1 MNKHITDYKFQK
13 GDSMKKKRV
22 LAVEDETHILELIR
36 YNLDQSGFD
45 VDTAENGE
53 KAMRM
58 IMENTYDLILL
69 DLMLP
74 GIGGMEICRRVRSDA
89 KTRKMPII
97 MLTAKGGES
106 DKIDGLDTGADDY
119 MTKPF
124 SINELKAR
132 INSLLRR
139 SEDMETEEKISM
151 GEITIDPVSHEIK
164 IGNEIVEMTLKEY
177 ELLKL
182 LVLNQGKVL
191 TRDII
196 LDKVWGYEYFG
207 DTRTV
212 DVHIRHLRKKMGEET
227 GKMIETV
234 RGVGYRMKKVEV

>member
-1 MNKHITDYKFQK
+1 
-13 GDSMKKKRV
+13 MKKKRV
-22 LAVEDETHILELIR
+22 LAVEDELHILELIR
-36 YNLDQSGFD
+36 YNLEQSGFH
-45 VDTAENGE
+45 VEVAQNGE

-58 IMENTYDLILL
+58 LMENSYDMLLL

-74 GIGGMEICRRVRSDA
+74 GIGGMEICRRVRSEA
-89 KTRKMPII
+89 KTRRMPII
-97 MLTAKGGES
+97 MLTAKGGEA
-106 DKIDGLDTGADDY
+106 DKIGGLDMGADDY

-139 SEDMETEEKISM
+139 SEDMEMEEIINM
-151 GEITIDPVSHEIK
+151 GEISIDPVSHEVR

-177 ELLKL
+177 ELLKI

-191 TRDII
+191 TRDMI

-212 DVHIRHLRKKMGEET
+212 DVHIRHLRRKMGVENS
-227 GKMIETV
+227 KMIETV
-234 RGVGYRMKKVEV
+234 RGVGYRMRKVGE

>member
-1 MNKHITDYKFQK
+1 
-13 GDSMKKKRV
+13 MKKKRV
-22 LAVEDETHILELIR
+22 LAVEDELHILELIR
-36 YNLDQSGFD
+36 YNLEQSGFH
-45 VDTAENGE
+45 VEVAQNGE

-58 IMENTYDLILL
+58 LMENSYDMLLL

-74 GIGGMEICRRVRSDA
+74 GIGGMEICRRVRSEA

-97 MLTAKGGES
+97 MLTAKGGEA
-106 DKIDGLDTGADDY
+106 DKIGGLDMGADDY

-139 SEDMETEEKISM
+139 SEDMEMEEIINM
-151 GEITIDPVSHEIK
+151 GEISIDPVSHEVR

-177 ELLKL
+177 ELLKI

-191 TRDII
+191 TRDMI

-212 DVHIRHLRKKMGEET
+212 DVHIRHLRRKMGVENS
-227 GKMIETV
+227 KMIETV
-234 RGVGYRMKKVEV
+234 RGVGYRMRKVGE

>member
-1 MNKHITDYKFQK
+1 
-13 GDSMKKKRV
+13 MKKKRV
-22 LAVEDETHILELIR
+22 LAVEDELHILELIR
-36 YNLDQSGFD
+36 YNLEQSGFH
-45 VDTAENGE
+45 VEVAQNGE

-58 IMENTYDLILL
+58 LMENSYDMLLL

-74 GIGGMEICRRVRSDA
+74 GIGGMEICRRVRSEA

-97 MLTAKGGES
+97 MLTAKGGEA
-106 DKIDGLDTGADDY
+106 DKIGGLDMGADDY

-139 SEDMETEEKISM
+139 SEDMEMEEIINM
-151 GEITIDPVSHEIK
+151 GEISIDPVSHEVR

-177 ELLKL
+177 ELLKI

-191 TRDII
+191 TRDMI

-212 DVHIRHLRKKMGEET
+212 DVHIRHLRRKMGVENS
-227 GKMIETV
+227 KMIETV
-234 RGVGYRMKKVEV
+234 RGVGYRMRKVEE

>member
-1 MNKHITDYKFQK
+1 
-13 GDSMKKKRV
+13 MKKKRV
-22 LAVEDETHILELIR
+22 LAVEDELHILELIR
-36 YNLDQSGFD
+36 YNLEQSGFH
-45 VDTAENGE
+45 VEVAQNGE

-58 IMENTYDLILL
+58 LMENSYDMLLL

-74 GIGGMEICRRVRSDA
+74 GIGGMEICRRVRSEA
-89 KTRKMPII
+89 KTRRMPII
-97 MLTAKGGES
+97 MLTAKGGEA
-106 DKIDGLDTGADDY
+106 DKIGGLDMGADDY

-139 SEDMETEEKISM
+139 SEDMEMEEIINM
-151 GEITIDPVSHEIK
+151 GEISIDPVRHEVR

-177 ELLKL
+177 ELLKI

-191 TRDII
+191 TRDMI

-212 DVHIRHLRKKMGEET
+212 DVHIRHLRRKMGVENS
-227 GKMIETV
+227 KMIETV
-234 RGVGYRMKKVEV
+234 RGVGYRMRKVGE

>member
-1 MNKHITDYKFQK
+1 
-13 GDSMKKKRV
+13 MKKKRV
-22 LAVEDETHILELIR
+22 LAVEDELHILELIR
-36 YNLDQSGFD
+36 YNLEQSGFH
-45 VDTAENGE
+45 VEVAQNGE

-58 IMENTYDLILL
+58 LMENSYDMLLL

-74 GIGGMEICRRVRSDA
+74 GIGGMEICRRVRSEA

-97 MLTAKGGES
+97 MLTAKGGEA
-106 DKIDGLDTGADDY
+106 DKIGGLDMGADDY

-139 SEDMETEEKISM
+139 SEDMEMEEIINM
-151 GEITIDPVSHEIK
+151 GEISIDPVSHEVS

-177 ELLKL
+177 ELLKI

-191 TRDII
+191 TRDMI

-212 DVHIRHLRKKMGEET
+212 DVHIRHLRRKMGV
-227 GKMIETV
+227 GNSKMIETV
-234 RGVGYRMKKVEV
+234 RGVGYRMRKVGE

>member
-1 MNKHITDYKFQK
+1 
-13 GDSMKKKRV
+13 MKKKRV
-22 LAVEDETHILELIR
+22 LAVEDELHILELIR
-36 YNLDQSGFD
+36 YNLEQSGFH
-45 VDTAENGE
+45 VEVAQNGE

-58 IMENTYDLILL
+58 LMENSYDMLLL

-74 GIGGMEICRRVRSDA
+74 GIGGMEICRRVRSEA

-97 MLTAKGGES
+97 MLTAKGGEA
-106 DKIDGLDTGADDY
+106 DKIGGLDMGADDY

-124 SINELKAR
+124 STNELKAR

-139 SEDMETEEKISM
+139 SEDMEMEEIINM
-151 GEITIDPVSHEIK
+151 GEISIDPVSHEVR

-177 ELLKL
+177 ELLKI

-191 TRDII
+191 TRDMI

-212 DVHIRHLRKKMGEET
+212 DVHIRHLRRKMGVENS
-227 GKMIETV
+227 KMIETV
-234 RGVGYRMKKVEV
+234 RGVGYRMRKVGE

>member
-1 MNKHITDYKFQK
+1 
-13 GDSMKKKRV
+13 MKKKRV
-22 LAVEDETHILELIR
+22 LVVEDELHILELIR
-36 YNLDQSGFD
+36 YNLEQSGFH
-45 VDTAENGE
+45 VEVAENGE

-58 IMENTYDLILL
+58 LMENSYDMLLL

-74 GIGGMEICRRVRSDA
+74 GIGGMEICRRVRSEA
-89 KTRKMPII
+89 KTRRMPII
-97 MLTAKGGES
+97 MLTAKGGEA
-106 DKIDGLDTGADDY
+106 DKIGGLDMGADDY

-132 INSLLRR
+132 INSLIRR
-139 SEDMETEEKISM
+139 SEDMEMEEIINM
-151 GEITIDPVSHEIK
+151 GEISIDPVRHEVR

-177 ELLKL
+177 ELLKI

-191 TRDII
+191 TRDMI

-212 DVHIRHLRKKMGEET
+212 DVHIRHLRRKMGVENS
-227 GKMIETV
+227 KMIETV
-234 RGVGYRMKKVEV
+234 RGVGYRMRKVGE

>member
-1 MNKHITDYKFQK
+1 
-13 GDSMKKKRV
+13 MKNKRV
-22 LAVEDETHILELIR
+22 LAVEDELHILELIR
-36 YNLDQSGFD
+36 YNLEQSGFD
-45 VDTAENGE
+45 VNVAEDGE
-53 KAMRM
+53 KAMVM
-58 IMENTYDLILL
+58 IMENDYDLLLL

-74 GIGGMEICRRVRSDA
+74 GIGGMEICKRVRSDA

-97 MLTAKGGES
+97 MLTAKGGEA
-106 DKIDGLDTGADDY
+106 DKIDGLDMGADDY

-139 SEDMETEEKISM
+139 SGDMELQEAITI
-151 GEITIDPVSHEIK
+151 GGITIDPASHEIK

-182 LVLNQGKVL
+182 LALNHGKVL
-191 TRDII
+191 TRDVI

-212 DVHIRHLRKKMGEET
+212 DVHIRHLRKKMGLEK

-234 RGVGYRMKKVEV
+234 RGVGYRMKKVEI